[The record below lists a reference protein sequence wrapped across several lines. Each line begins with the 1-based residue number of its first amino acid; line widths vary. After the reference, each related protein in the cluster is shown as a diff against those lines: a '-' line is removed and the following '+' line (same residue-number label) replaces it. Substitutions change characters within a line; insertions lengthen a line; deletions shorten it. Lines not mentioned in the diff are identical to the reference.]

1 MNQPTFIYNQEQAV
15 KAGNA
20 QFINET
26 GAYLCKI
33 ISAEYVKSSG
43 GALSLEFSVETQE
56 GLKGNY
62 LSVYYQGKDGQP
74 LQGGHNMIQAIM
86 GCTNVQALTE
96 QFSNGR
102 MYALE
107 LSDKYIGLMLQKVLR
122 LKQDGSET
130 YNFQI
135 LCPFI
140 AKTRKTLSEHIEN
153 KPAERIDWLVAHTKD
168 RDERSKQQPQSTQQN
183 HNQPQVQ
190 PPSDFDDD
198 MPF

>member
-1 MNQPTFIYNQEQAV
+1 MTQPIFTYNQEQAL
-15 KAGNA
+15 KAGNS
-20 QFINET
+20 QFISET

-33 ISAEYVKSSG
+33 ISAEYTQAQS
-43 GALSLEFSVETQE
+43 GALSLELSVETQE

-62 LSVYYQGKDGQP
+62 LSIYYQGKDGQP

-86 GCTNVQALTE
+86 GCTGVQALSK
-96 QFSNGR
+96 QLIAGK
-102 MYALE
+102 YIAPE
-107 LSDKYIGLMLQKVLR
+107 LTNKYIGLMLQKVLR
-122 LKQDGSET
+122 LKQDGSDT

-140 AKTRKTLSEHIEN
+140 IKTRKTLSEHIEN

-168 RDERSKQQPQSTQQN
+168 RDERTKQQPQSIPAQN
-183 HNQPQVQ
+183 QSSGQPTT
-190 PPSDFDDD
+190 DFDDD